1 MVANKGKNKSD
12 ITKIR
17 EEITI
22 SNPLAIPI
30 IFHEK
35 KGMILKLLIEK
46 EMTII
51 DLKHKTGLN
60 PGTIKR
66 HIDDLLQYNLVFI
79 SKTKISEQ
87 SVIMKFYRSAARKFI
102 FKIEWP

>member
-1 MVANKGKNKSD
+1 MVADKDKNKKETSL
-12 ITKIR
+12 IK
-17 EEITI
+17 EKFTI
-22 SNPLAIPI
+22 SNPSAIPI

-51 DLKHKTGLN
+51 DLKHETGLN

-66 HIDDLLQYNLVFI
+66 HIDDLLQYDLVFI
-79 SKTKISEQ
+79 SKTQISEQ
-87 SVIMKFYRSAARKFI
+87 SVVMKFYRAKAKEFNFNI
-102 FKIEWP
+102 KWP

>member
-1 MVANKGKNKSD
+1 MVVDKDKKKRDTPQIKENL
-12 ITKIR
+12 I
-17 EEITI
+17 I

-66 HIDDLLQYNLVFI
+66 HIDDLLQYDLVFI

-87 SVIMKFYRSAARKFI
+87 SVVMKFYRAAARKF
-102 FKIEWP
+102 FFETEWP

>member
-1 MVANKGKNKSD
+1 MGSEKDMKLDKNSLIKD
-12 ITKIR
+12 
-17 EEITI
+17 EII
-22 SNPLAIPI
+22 VSNPSAVPV

-35 KGMILKLLIEK
+35 KSQILKCLINK

-66 HIDDLLQYNLVFI
+66 HIDDLLEVKLIYI
-79 SKTKISEQ
+79 SREQLSEYGM
-87 SVIMKFYRSAARKFI
+87 VMKYYRAVSKSYKFL
-102 FKIEWP
+102 IEWP